1 VDKALTSKKFNPFYK
16 NFYNPDLAIQ
26 TMPNQDT
33 SEIKQKIISIIK
45 RRGPSLPVHIASET
59 NLSILFTSAFLSEL
73 FSEKKIK
80 MSNMKVGSSP
90 IYFISGQEFMLQNFS
105 QYLKSK
111 ERDAFLLLKEK
122 KILKDSEQDP
132 AIRVALR
139 AIKDFAMPFKKND
152 EIFWRYF
159 TAPETEIK
167 IKEEVK
173 KEIEK
178 KPEEEKKLEELGI
191 FEETKKKHIKKR
203 SSKKNDDKFFNKV
216 KEFLSSKNTEIL
228 DIESFSKNELILR
241 IREEGKN
248 KLLFAH
254 NKKRINEKD
263 LIKANKK
270 VAELNLQYAI
280 LSLGEPTKKLDEFIE
295 AVKNLSKIEKIK

>member
-167 IKEEVK
+167 IKEGVK